1 MTTTCLYNFTV
12 FFADLIG
19 SCSVLKGEKKNNI
32 FLEDCS
38 TGKKKIHKKLYKRR
52 EGHWVQ

>member
-32 FLEDCS
+32 FL
-38 TGKKKIHKKLYKRR
+38 
-52 EGHWVQ
+52 

>member
-1 MTTTCLYNFTV
+1 MTTTCLFNFTV

-19 SCSVLKGEKKNNI
+19 SCSVLKGEKKNNTFFI
-32 FLEDCS
+32 RLLNW
-38 TGKKKIHKKLYKRR
+38 GKKIHKKLYKQR